1 MRLSYRGA
9 HYESELPT
17 FQMLEGDV
25 VGKYRGQNLR
35 LQYPYP
41 KHIPV
46 PQTPLELKYR
56 GVAYSTHRPMELEDL
71 IATQPD
77 AMTDSQTPVFQNVRQ
92 RVLKEVAEIH
102 RTNIYRSL
110 ERRLQVAKNLGDQ
123 RLIGMLESELEQ
135 IV

>member
-9 HYESELPT
+9 HYETELPT

-25 VGKYRGQNLR
+25 IGKYRGQNLR

-46 PQTPLELKYR
+46 PQTPLDLKYR
-56 GVAYSTHRPMELEDL
+56 GVTYSTHRPMEVDDL
-71 IATQPD
+71 IA
-77 AMTDSQTPVFQNVRQ
+77 SQSPAASSQLTPLQNVRQ
-92 RVLKEVAEIH
+92 RVLKEVEETH

-123 RLIGMLESELEQ
+123 RLIGLLESELQQ

>member
-9 HYESELPT
+9 QYESELPT

-46 PQTPLELKYR
+46 PQTPLDLKYR
-56 GVAYSTHRPMELEDL
+56 GIAYSTHRPMQVEDL
-71 IATQPD
+71 IA
-77 AMTDSQTPVFQNVRQ
+77 SQSATAASQVNPVQNVRQ
-92 RVLKEVAEIH
+92 RVLKEVEETH

-123 RLIGMLESELEQ
+123 RLIGMLESELQQ

>member
-9 HYESELPT
+9 QYESELPT

-46 PQTPLELKYR
+46 PQTPLDLKYR
-56 GVAYSTHRPMELEDL
+56 GVAYSTHRPMQVEDL
-71 IATQPD
+71 IA
-77 AMTDSQTPVFQNVRQ
+77 SQSATAASQVNPVQNVRQ
-92 RVLKEVAEIH
+92 RVLKEVEETH

-123 RLIGMLESELEQ
+123 RLIGMLESELQQ

>member
-9 HYESELPT
+9 QYESELPT

-46 PQTPLELKYR
+46 PQTPLDLKYR
-56 GVAYSTHRPMELEDL
+56 GIAYSTHRPMQVEDL
-71 IATQPD
+71 IA
-77 AMTDSQTPVFQNVRQ
+77 SQSATAASQVNPLQNVRQ
-92 RVLKEVAEIH
+92 RVLKEVEETH

-123 RLIGMLESELEQ
+123 RLIGMLESELQQ

>member
-9 HYESELPT
+9 QYESELPT
-17 FQMLEGDV
+17 FQMMEGDV

-46 PQTPLELKYR
+46 PQTPLDLKYR
-56 GVAYSTHRPMELEDL
+56 GVAYSTHRPMQVEDL
-71 IATQPD
+71 IA
-77 AMTDSQTPVFQNVRQ
+77 SQSVTAASQVNPVQNVRQ
-92 RVLKEVAEIH
+92 RVLKEVEETH

-123 RLIGMLESELEQ
+123 RLIGMLESELQQ

>member
-9 HYESELPT
+9 QYESELPT

-25 VGKYRGQNLR
+25 VGQYRGQSLR
-35 LQYPYP
+35 LRYPYP

-46 PQTPLELKYR
+46 PQTPLDLKYR
-56 GVAYSTHRPMELEDL
+56 GVAYSTHRPMELEDFL
-71 IATQPD
+71 ATQSATAP
-77 AMTDSQTPVFQNVRQ
+77 SQPTSLQNVRQ
-92 RVLKEVAEIH
+92 RVLKEVAETH

-110 ERRLQVAKNLGDQ
+110 ERRLQVAKTLGDK
-123 RLIGMLESELEQ
+123 RLIGLLESELQQ

>member
-9 HYESELPT
+9 HYETELPT

-25 VGKYRGQNLR
+25 IGKYRGQNLR

-46 PQTPLELKYR
+46 PQTPLDLKYR
-56 GVAYSTHRPMELEDL
+56 GVAYSTHRPMEVDDL
-71 IATQPD
+71 IASQSATASSQP
-77 AMTDSQTPVFQNVRQ
+77 TPLQNVRQ
-92 RVLKEVAEIH
+92 RVLKEVEETH

-110 ERRLQVAKNLGDQ
+110 ERRLQVAKNL
-123 RLIGMLESELEQ
+123 
-135 IV
+135 

>member
-1 MRLSYRGA
+1 MRLSYRGTR
-9 HYESELPT
+9 YETELPT
-17 FQMLEGDV
+17 FEMLEGDV
-25 VGKYRGQNLR
+25 VGKYRGQNLK

-46 PQTPLELKYR
+46 PQTPLDLKYR
-56 GVAYSTHRPMELEDL
+56 GVAYSTHRPVAVEDYL
-71 IATQPD
+71 RDPSAAMPISQP
-77 AMTDSQTPVFQNVRQ
+77 TPLQNVRQ
-92 RVLKEVAEIH
+92 QVLMDLAETH

-123 RLIGMLESELEQ
+123 TLVGLLESELQQ

>member
-1 MRLSYRGA
+1 
-9 HYESELPT
+9 T

-25 VGKYRGQNLR
+25 IGKYRGQNLR

-46 PQTPLELKYR
+46 PQTSLDLKYR
-56 GVAYSTHRPMELEDL
+56 GVAYSTHRPMEVDDL
-71 IATQPD
+71 IASQSAAASSQP
-77 AMTDSQTPVFQNVRQ
+77 TLLQNVRQ
-92 RVLKEVAEIH
+92 RVLKEVEETH

-123 RLIGMLESELEQ
+123 RLIGLLESELQQ

>member
-1 MRLSYRGA
+1 
-9 HYESELPT
+9 
-17 FQMLEGDV
+17 MLEGDV

-46 PQTPLELKYR
+46 PQTPLDLKYR
-56 GVAYSTHRPMELEDL
+56 GIAYSTHRPMQVNDF
-71 IATQPD
+71 IA
-77 AMTDSQTPVFQNVRQ
+77 SQSAATAASHTPPLQNVRQ
-92 RVLKEVAEIH
+92 RVLREVEETH

-123 RLIGMLESELEQ
+123 RLVGMLESELQQ

>member
-9 HYESELPT
+9 HYENELPT

-25 VGKYRGQNLR
+25 IGKYRGQNLR

-46 PQTPLELKYR
+46 PQTPLDLKYR
-56 GVAYSTHRPMELEDL
+56 GAAYSTHRPMDVDDFLASQSA
-71 IATQPD
+71 ATG
-77 AMTDSQTPVFQNVRQ
+77 ASHSTPLQNVRQ
-92 RVLKEVAEIH
+92 RVLKEVEETH

-123 RLIGMLESELEQ
+123 RLIGLLESVLQQ

>member
-46 PQTPLELKYR
+46 PQTPLDLKYR
-56 GVAYSTHRPMELEDL
+56 GVAYSTHRPMELKDL
-71 IATQPD
+71 IKAQPAVVAT
-77 AMTDSQTPVFQNVRQ
+77 SQTPLQNMRQ
-92 RVLKEVAEIH
+92 RVLKEVAETH

-123 RLIGMLESELEQ
+123 RLIGMLESELQQ

>member
-9 HYESELPT
+9 HYETELPT
-17 FQMLEGDV
+17 FQMLDGDV
-25 VGKYRGQNLR
+25 IGKYRGQNLKLR
-35 LQYPYP
+35 YSYP

-46 PQTPLELKYR
+46 PQTPLDLKYR
-56 GVAYSTHRPMELEDL
+56 GVAYSTHRPMDVDEL
-71 IATQPD
+71 IAAQSTTIAASQP
-77 AMTDSQTPVFQNVRQ
+77 TPLQNVRQ
-92 RVLKEVAEIH
+92 RVLKEVEETH

-123 RLIGMLESELEQ
+123 NLIGLLESELQQ

>member
-9 HYESELPT
+9 QYESELPT

-46 PQTPLELKYR
+46 PQTPLDLKYR
-56 GVAYSTHRPMELEDL
+56 GVSYSTHRPMQVEDL
-71 IATQPD
+71 IA
-77 AMTDSQTPVFQNVRQ
+77 SQSATAASQVKPVQNVRQ
-92 RVLKEVAEIH
+92 RVLKEVEETH

-123 RLIGMLESELEQ
+123 RLIGMLESELQQ

>member
-1 MRLSYRGA
+1 MKLSYRGA

-17 FQMLEGDV
+17 FQMMEGDV

-35 LQYPYP
+35 LQYSYP

-46 PQTPLELKYR
+46 PQTPLDLKYR

-71 IATQPD
+71 IKTQP
-77 AMTDSQTPVFQNVRQ
+77 AAVAASQTPLQNMRQ
-92 RVLKEVAEIH
+92 RVLREVAETH

-123 RLIGMLESELEQ
+123 RLIGMLESELQQ

>member
-1 MRLSYRGA
+1 MKLSYRGA

-25 VGKYRGQNLR
+25 VGKYRGQDLR
-35 LQYPYP
+35 LQYSYP

-46 PQTPLELKYR
+46 PPTPLDLKDR
-56 GVAYSTHRPMELEDL
+56 GVAYSTHRPMQVDNL
-71 IATQPD
+71 IA
-77 AMTDSQTPVFQNVRQ
+77 SQSAARAANPTTPLQNVRQ
-92 RVLKEVAEIH
+92 RVLKEVEETH

-123 RLIGMLESELEQ
+123 RLIGMLESELQQ
-135 IV
+135 IA